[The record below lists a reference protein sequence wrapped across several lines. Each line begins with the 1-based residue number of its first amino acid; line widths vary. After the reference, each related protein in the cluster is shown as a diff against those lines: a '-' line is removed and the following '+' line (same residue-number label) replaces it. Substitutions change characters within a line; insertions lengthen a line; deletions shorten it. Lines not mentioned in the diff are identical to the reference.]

1 MKKLAHLVDKMI
13 ETVKISL
20 EYDLPNFREETLL
33 LSAIENILN
42 NEKLLVVM
50 KQITEVEEKPFTL
63 SLNICLDACGR
74 KGRGLV
80 GVTSPHCV
88 SPSHHHPTYVFPS

>member
-1 MKKLAHLVDKMI
+1 MHHEKLAHLVDKMI

-42 NEKLLVVM
+42 NEKLLVAM
-50 KQITEVEEKPFTL
+50 KQITEVEEKPFTS
-63 SLNICLDACGR
+63 SLNMCLHVDTCGIER
-74 KGRGLV
+74 GGRREE
-80 GVTSPHCV
+80 
-88 SPSHHHPTYVFPS
+88 

>member
-1 MKKLAHLVDKMI
+1 MSLLYLFKTTLKKKLETSFFYLKFFFVHNEKVSHLVDKMI

-42 NEKLLVVM
+42 NENR
-50 KQITEVEEKPFTL
+50 FL
-63 SLNICLDACGR
+63 SSLKVKNFEL
-74 KGRGLV
+74 
-80 GVTSPHCV
+80 
-88 SPSHHHPTYVFPS
+88 

>member
-1 MKKLAHLVDKMI
+1 LYKTTLKKKLETYLCLISNSVILMRHEKLSHLVDKMI

-42 NEKLLVVM
+42 NENR
-50 KQITEVEEKPFTL
+50 FL
-63 SLNICLDACGR
+63 SSLKVKNFEL
-74 KGRGLV
+74 
-80 GVTSPHCV
+80 
-88 SPSHHHPTYVFPS
+88 

>member
-42 NEKLLVVM
+42 NEKLLVAM
-50 KQITEVEEKPFTL
+50 KQISEVTEKPFTS
-63 SLNICLDACGR
+63 SLNICLDACGIER
-74 KGRGLV
+74 GGRREE
-80 GVTSPHCV
+80 
-88 SPSHHHPTYVFPS
+88 